1 MEASIRLHCLANAA
15 VAAMTQSATIRR
27 LPAPPPDF
35 PMLRGI
41 PLSETDGN
49 GPVPLLS
56 NRQRQELASIAAR
69 LNVPRRTIVYRE
81 HTPAESVFIVAHGV
95 VKAFRDLPSG
105 KRPVLAFHFAEDI
118 FGLAE
123 NGFYV
128 NTLQAVTD
136 VSLFRM
142 PLEVLTE
149 TLAGDAQ
156 LQLQFLVK
164 VTHELRESQRHTI
177 AIGRR
182 DAVGRVASL
191 LRTLADNTA
200 RAEQSGTIDIPMT
213 RSDIAGYL
221 GLSLE
226 AVSRACRRLEQ
237 SGIVNFVDRHRAQV
251 RDRRQLDRL
260 ASAY

>member
-1 MEASIRLHCLANAA
+1 
-15 VAAMTQSATIRR
+15 MTQTATIRR
-27 LPAPPPDF
+27 RPAPPQDYPT
-35 PMLRGI
+35 LRGI
-41 PLSETDGN
+41 PLEETGEI
-49 GPVPLLS
+49 GPVRLLS
-56 NRQRQELASIAAR
+56 VRQQHELASIAAR
-69 LNVPRRTIVYRE
+69 LHVPRRTIVYRE

-123 NGFYV
+123 NGLYV

-142 PLEVLTE
+142 PLAVLKD

-164 VTHELRESQRHTI
+164 VTHELREAQRHTI

-191 LRTLADNTA
+191 LRTLGDHTA
-200 RAEQSGTIDIPMT
+200 RAEQSGMIDIPMT
-213 RSDIAGYL
+213 RSDVAGYL

-226 AVSRACRRLEQ
+226 AVSRACRRLER
-237 SGIVNFVDRHRAQV
+237 SGIVTFVDRHRARV
-251 RDRRQLDRL
+251 RDRRELDRL

>member
-1 MEASIRLHCLANAA
+1 
-15 VAAMTQSATIRR
+15 MTQTANIRR
-27 LPAPPPDF
+27 RPAPPQDHPT
-35 PMLRGI
+35 LRGI
-41 PLSETDGN
+41 PLWETDAS
-49 GPVPLLS
+49 GPVRLLS

-69 LNVPRRTIVYRE
+69 VHMPRRTIVYRE
-81 HTPAESVFIVAHGV
+81 HTPAESVFIVGHGV

-136 VSLFRM
+136 VDLFRM
-142 PLEVLTE
+142 PLAVLRD
-149 TLAGDAQ
+149 TLASDAE

-164 VTHELRESQRHTI
+164 VTHELREAQHHTI

-191 LRTLADNTA
+191 LRSLEDHTA
-200 RAEQSGTIDIPMT
+200 REEQSGIIDIPMT
-213 RSDIAGYL
+213 RSDVAGYL

-226 AVSRACRRLEQ
+226 AVIRAFRRLER
-237 SGIVNFVDRHRAQV
+237 SGVVTLLDRHRARV
-251 RDRRQLDRL
+251 RDRRALDRL
-260 ASAY
+260 ASAH

>member
-1 MEASIRLHCLANAA
+1 MPLHRQANAA
-15 VAAMTQSATIRR
+15 VAAMTQSASIRR
-27 LPAPPPDF
+27 LPAPPQEHPT
-35 PMLRGI
+35 LRGI
-41 PLSETDGN
+41 PLSDTGGN
-49 GPVPLLS
+49 GPVRLLS
-56 NRQRQELASIAAR
+56 NRQRQKLASIAAR
-69 LNVPRRTIVYRE
+69 LHLPRRTIVYRE
-81 HTPAESVFIVAHGV
+81 HTAAESVYIVGHGV

-105 KRPVLAFHFAEDI
+105 KRPVVAFLFDEDI

-128 NTLQAVTD
+128 NSIQAVTD
-136 VSLFRM
+136 VALFRM
-142 PLEVLTE
+142 PLAVLKD

-164 VTHELRESQRHTI
+164 VTHELREAQHHTI

-191 LRTLADNTA
+191 LRSLEDHTA
-200 RAEQSGTIDIPMT
+200 REEQSGTIDIPMT
-213 RSDIAGYL
+213 RSDVAAYL

-237 SGIVNFVDRHRAQV
+237 SGIVAFVGRHQARV
-251 RDRRQLDRL
+251 RDRRRLDRL
-260 ASAY
+260 AAAY

>member
-1 MEASIRLHCLANAA
+1 
-15 VAAMTQSATIRR
+15 
-27 LPAPPPDF
+27 
-35 PMLRGI
+35 
-41 PLSETDGN
+41 
-49 GPVPLLS
+49 LLS
-56 NRQRQELASIAAR
+56 NRQRQQLASIAAR
-69 LNVPRRTIVYRE
+69 VHVPRRTVLYRE
-81 HTPAESVFIVAHGV
+81 HTAAESVFIVGHGV

-105 KRPVLAFHFAEDI
+105 KRPVLGFWFAEDI

-123 NGFYV
+123 NGLYV
-128 NTLQAVTD
+128 NTTQAVTD
-136 VSLFRM
+136 VTLFRM
-142 PLEVLTE
+142 PVAVLKE

-177 AIGRR
+177 ALGRR

-191 LRTLADNTA
+191 IRSLEEHTA
-200 RAEQSGTIDIPMT
+200 REEQSGLVDIPMT

-237 SGIVNFVDRHRAQV
+237 GGVVAFLGRHKARV
-251 RDRRQLDRL
+251 RDRRKLERL
-260 ASAY
+260 ASPY